1 MDDSAS
7 RFQTSFHVIY
17 DEIMP
22 AISHY
27 HTHASLGNRFSPPPR
42 PFRGHFPADIT
53 AELSAPPSLSLPP
66 PSAAFSLVWPNDVDD
81 DFFSIFCYKA
91 PRQFVEERSLTR
103 AVSTVTLTSLCNHC
117 VETTKKDVRPL
128 LDRDS
133 ASCFLSSYFEPWR
146 R

>member
-53 AELSAPPSLSLPP
+53 AELSALHLSLFLPHLLPFLWCGPMTSTTTSFLSSAAKLRGNSSKNALWLARFPPSLWRA
-66 PSAAFSLVWPNDVDD
+66 SATIASKRRKRMQDP
-81 DFFSIFCYKA
+81 IG
-91 PRQFVEERSLTR
+91 PR
-103 AVSTVTLTSLCNHC
+103 
-117 VETTKKDVRPL
+117 
-128 LDRDS
+128 
-133 ASCFLSSYFEPWR
+133 
-146 R
+146 